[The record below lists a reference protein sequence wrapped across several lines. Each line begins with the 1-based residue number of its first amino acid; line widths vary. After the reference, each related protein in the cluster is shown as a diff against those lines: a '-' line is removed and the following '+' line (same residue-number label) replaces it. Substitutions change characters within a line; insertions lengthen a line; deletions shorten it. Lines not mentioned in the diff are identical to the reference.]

1 MAAIPSP
8 RKGEKVA
15 KPVLG
20 LGNLHY
26 PLVENT
32 LAAITFNPSNID
44 ETRRFGNQLYREADA
59 WLRRAGQEERPQRL
73 RKWEAENALKA
84 ALRELGRVSDV

>member
-26 PLVENT
+26 PLVETT

-44 ETRRFGNQLYREADA
+44 ETRRFGNALYREADA
-59 WLRRAGQEERPQRL
+59 WLRRSGREDRPQRL

-84 ALRELGRVSDV
+84 ALRELGGASDA